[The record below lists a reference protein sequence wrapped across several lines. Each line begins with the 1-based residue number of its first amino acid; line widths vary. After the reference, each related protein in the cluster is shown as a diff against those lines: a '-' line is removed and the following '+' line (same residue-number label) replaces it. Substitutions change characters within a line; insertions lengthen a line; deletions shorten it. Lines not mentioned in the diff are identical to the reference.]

1 MNKPTTPLSKFLKP
15 TDTPYIVS
23 LEIENVKCF
32 KEKQTLRFADDQN
45 RPYRWTVL
53 LGENGTGKTTALRS
67 VFMTNQ
73 GDYSDK
79 DKFTNSLNFQNDSL
93 INVSYIGLD
102 GIKFDKIYKSKYGK
116 GFRFKP
122 EIDIVDDIDRY
133 IAYGANRFGEKTGHG
148 RFGNSTLIDDDAK
161 LVNIEQYLVYID
173 FTRTIRQTKKAEYE
187 FETIIEI
194 LKSILPDVENIRVG
208 IDKREPIVEFLTHYG
223 WVRFKDMSLGY
234 QTVAAWIGDLAIR
247 MFEAYPTHKNPLA
260 QPAVVL
266 VDEIDLHLHP
276 KWQMNIMDYL
286 SERFPKTQFIV
297 TAHSPLIVQ
306 SASDA
311 NVIMLERKGNQ
322 VLASTNTFSIK
333 GWRIDQILG
342 SDLFGS
348 LNSRSTEVQDKI
360 KRRKELTLQTRLS
373 AQEKKELSQLD
384 SEVEAWPTAES
395 PEMIQAMEF
404 VRQAAQQ
411 LKK

>member
-1 MNKPTTPLSKFLKP
+1 
-15 TDTPYIVS
+15 
-23 LEIENVKCF
+23 
-32 KEKQTLRFADDQN
+32 
-45 RPYRWTVL
+45 
-53 LGENGTGKTTALRS
+53 
-67 VFMTNQ
+67 
-73 GDYSDK
+73 
-79 DKFTNSLNFQNDSL
+79 
-93 INVSYIGLD
+93 
-102 GIKFDKIYKSKYGK
+102 
-116 GFRFKP
+116 
-122 EIDIVDDIDRY
+122 
-133 IAYGANRFGEKTGHG
+133 
-148 RFGNSTLIDDDAK
+148 
-161 LVNIEQYLVYID
+161 
-173 FTRTIRQTKKAEYE
+173 
-187 FETIIEI
+187 
-194 LKSILPDVENIRVG
+194 
-208 IDKREPIVEFLTHYG
+208 
-223 WVRFKDMSLGY
+223 
-234 QTVAAWIGDLAIR
+234 
-247 MFEAYPTHKNPLA
+247 
-260 QPAVVL
+260 
-266 VDEIDLHLHP
+266 
-276 KWQMNIMDYL
+276 MNIMDYL